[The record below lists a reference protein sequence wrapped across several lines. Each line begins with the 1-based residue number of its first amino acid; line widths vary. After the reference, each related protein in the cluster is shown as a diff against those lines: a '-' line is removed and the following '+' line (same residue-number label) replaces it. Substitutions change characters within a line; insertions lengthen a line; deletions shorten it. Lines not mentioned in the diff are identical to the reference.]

1 MNSLKV
7 FFTLAVLVVSAFFM
21 IYLVEGIYEARASA
35 PMNLSIAPL
44 TEEMPAA
51 PAGESSSLIAPLK
64 KVFQLA
70 DKAVREKVAEEVE
83 SQKPEQSETQVHH
96 GLCVAAMTG
105 DLEKTR
111 ALLDAGI
118 SANVRDS
125 FNIRAI
131 ARAALW
137 GHYEVVRLLLERGAK
152 VNEQER
158 LGVTLLMLAANKGDK
173 ELLELFLEYGADTE
187 IRSEDGETALSI
199 ASKKGYVELVQIL
212 ERHQGKTV
220 TAAPASPSKRNPFI
234 VKNKADLDEL
244 QPIEHDA
251 DAEFVENSM
260 EALERMHLA
269 GEKLEAPSV
278 SAFAAE
284 PSANALEA
292 LTWAA
297 NASKESIEL
306 IEADMIEEILARESA
321 EEVRKFEPEPQAA
334 EIQIEP
340 VKPLYVP
347 AAVSAKP
354 EVLTEKIKPVAEEQI
369 IRTPAAAALTEAEP
383 DTMIRETKIE
393 PVRTA
398 AGKTGR
404 ELMEEQAAAN
414 RIRVQPE
421 RTELPRGEK
430 IRQESLPIAVQG
442 HESEYVVKPQPV
454 FRAPQ
459 SLPEIALEEDTYVSQ
474 ESWVDPEMLK
484 RLPSEEEL
492 DTIYEEVKKIEVD
505 LSNWSKKEIEAY
517 RVQEGPVVFNPDDL
531 MQAVLAGALHR
542 VRVVI
547 DYGVDVNARGD
558 LEMTPLMVAAQGG
571 RIDVVKF
578 LLTHGADVN
587 AQNIVGQTALRLAML
602 QENTDV
608 VKMLKTYG
616 ARE

>member
-7 FFTLAVLVVSAFFM
+7 FFTLAVLVVSAFVM
-21 IYLVEGIYEARASA
+21 IYLVEGIYEAKASA

-44 TEEMPAA
+44 ADEVSSPAKEEA
-51 PAGESSSLIAPLK
+51 SLIAPLK
-64 KVFQLA
+64 KVFQRA
-70 DKAVREKVAEEVE
+70 EQSVREKVAEEVE
-83 SQKPEQSETQVHH
+83 SHKPEQSENQVHH

-105 DLEKTR
+105 DIEKTR

-118 SANVRDS
+118 SADVRDS

-131 ARAALW
+131 ARATLW
-137 GHYEVVRLLLERGAK
+137 GHYDVVKLLLERGAK

-173 ELLELFLEYGADTE
+173 ELLELFLEHGADAE

-199 ASKKGYVELVQIL
+199 ASKKGYTELVQVL
-212 ERHQGKTV
+212 EKHQGKKV
-220 TAAPASPSKRNPFI
+220 SVVDQSPSKKNPFF
-234 VKNKADLDEL
+234 VRNKAGLDEL
-244 QPIEHDA
+244 DATTLDSAEIETQA
-251 DAEFVENSM
+251 MASI
-260 EALERMHLA
+260 ERMHLEQ
-269 GEKLEAPSV
+269 EKLQNPEAP
-278 SAFAAE
+278 AMLDEE

-306 IEADMIEEILARESA
+306 IEADMIQEILDRESVV
-321 EEVRKFEPEPQAA
+321 EVRKFEPEPQAA
-334 EIQIEP
+334 EIMIEP
-340 VKPLYVP
+340 VKPVFISEP
-347 AAVSAKP
+347 VEKPVVSAEKIGAVSEDKVILAP
-354 EVLTEKIKPVAEEQI
+354 S
-369 IRTPAAAALTEAEP
+369 AALTRAEP
-383 DTMIRETKIE
+383 DLFIRETSVE
-393 PVRTA
+393 PVRISS
-398 AGKTGR
+398 GKTGA
-404 ELMEEQAAAN
+404 ELMAERAAAS
-414 RIRVQPE
+414 RIHVQSDASE
-421 RTELPRGEK
+421 APRGEK
-430 IRQESLPIAVQG
+430 IRQESLAIRVDENVTGYQPRIQPAF
-442 HESEYVVKPQPV
+442 STPQD
-454 FRAPQ
+454 
-459 SLPEIALEEDTYVSQ
+459 LPTLPLEEDSYVSH

-505 LSNWSKKEIEAY
+505 LSNWSKKEIEEY

-587 AQNIVGQTALRLAML
+587 AQNIVGQTALRLAIL